1 MKVSKRKTLEIR
13 ALADASYE
21 ALLEVAKAS
30 KARHERRHETKAA
43 TTKSQLGKPPGR
55 MAPVF

>member
-1 MKVSKRKTLEIR
+1 MKATKKMREIR

-30 KARHERRHETKAA
+30 RGRHQKWLEAKAR
-43 TTKSQLGKPPGR
+43 
-55 MAPVF
+55 